1 MHQFITKHRDDI
13 AGVLSGFDRVVLRG
27 TLRSL
32 SYPEGMMAYLWANQV
47 RLTDFGGHVQ
57 QVSVCLKEACRAKAD
72 ALGRP
77 MHYLASATEDKE
89 ARARAIAAQ
98 DGIEAGL
105 VCLLSCVES
114 CRTFEVYRNR
124 ETHRLEVVSRPRKC
138 LFLYQYWLHPE
149 FGFMHARIQTWFPF
163 PVQVCLNGRE
173 WLARQMDRM
182 GIKYVRQANCFPWVA
197 DWAQAQR
204 LLDAQ
209 LRTPWPQRLD
219 RIARALN
226 PVHGEMFRAFPVR
239 YYWTTYQSE
248 WAIDVVFRRA
258 EVLRRLYPQ
267 LLHYAMTTLRSRDI
281 LRYLGRRVRLDGEV
295 PQSFRGAVVSDL
307 KRREEGVRIKHSVNG
322 NAVKLYDKVFTGVGS
337 VLRAEATIQ
346 RAGEFRVY
354 RRKEGDRR
362 GKKAWRVL
370 RAGVADLHRRAQVS
384 ERAAERYL
392 DALAGVDEQTTVQD
406 LLARLGQ
413 RREWKGRRVRP
424 LDPLGKDR
432 ALLEATC
439 RGEFTLNG
447 FRNRDLQSV
456 FFAAPA
462 HEVREKRRRS
472 AWVSR
477 QLRLLRAHGVI
488 RKITGTYRYQL
499 TEMGQRAIGAILA
512 ALRAT
517 VRDLLPKTA

>member
-1 MHQFITKHRDDI
+1 M
-13 AGVLSGFDRVVLRG
+13 
-27 TLRSL
+27 
-32 SYPEGMMAYLWANQV
+32 
-47 RLTDFGGHVQ
+47 
-57 QVSVCLKEACRAKAD
+57 
-72 ALGRP
+72 
-77 MHYLASATEDKE
+77 
-89 ARARAIAAQ
+89 
-98 DGIEAGL
+98 
-105 VCLLSCVES
+105 
-114 CRTFEVYRNR
+114 
-124 ETHRLEVVSRPRKC
+124 
-138 LFLYQYWLHPE
+138 
-149 FGFMHARIQTWFPF
+149 
-163 PVQVCLNGRE
+163 
-173 WLARQMDRM
+173 
-182 GIKYVRQANCFPWVA
+182 A
-197 DWAQAQR
+197 DWERAQR

-209 LRTPWPQRLD
+209 RRTLWSRRLD
-219 RIARALN
+219 RIARVLN
-226 PVHGEMFRAFPVR
+226 PVHGEIFRAAPVR
-239 YYWTTYQSE
+239 YYWTTYQTE
-248 WAIDVVFRRA
+248 WAIDVAFRRA
-258 EVLRRLYPQ
+258 AVLRRLYPQ
-267 LLHYAMTTLRSRDI
+267 LVHYAMTTLGSRDI